1 MALLIPRAK
10 TLLSYVGRLTSAR
23 TSPVCGFMTITTPR
37 LMPTSFIAHFI
48 AFWAYCC
55 SFVSIVSVSESPGRA
70 SVSGLEGL
78 RLAARSVALDALGP
92 VDAPQLVS
100 YCASRPTLPIRSSG
114 R

>member
-55 SFVSIVSVSESPGRA
+55 SFVSIVSVSELPGRA
-70 SVSGLEGL
+70 SVSVWRVCVL
-78 RLAARSVALDALGP
+78 RPDPSRS
-92 VDAPQLVS
+92 
-100 YCASRPTLPIRSSG
+100 TLSVP
-114 R
+114 